1 MDGQILLLIQEY
13 IRNPILDP
21 IMIFITTLGNG
32 GIFWILLT
40 LVLLLNKRTRHL
52 GITCALSLILMLFI
66 NNIFI
71 KNIVAR
77 TRPYEVIEGLTIL
90 VSKPVD
96 FSFPSG
102 HTASSFAVAV
112 VLMKECK
119 SKWKY
124 AALVLAILIAFSRL
138 YVGVHYP
145 TDVLGGLILGTLYAF
160 IAMFIINRIKF
171 PDKLFGIELG
181 LNKNDE

>member
-1 MDGQILLLIQEY
+1 
-13 IRNPILDP
+13 
-21 IMIFITTLGNG
+21 MIFITTLGNG

-119 SKWKY
+119 TKWKY
-124 AALVLAILIAFSRL
+124 AALLLAILIAFSRL

-145 TDVLGGLILGTLYAF
+145 TDVIGGLILGIIYAF

-181 LNKNDE
+181 LNKSDE